1 MKNVMQLLRNYHK
14 KRKKRKQLKRQKW
27 SEQLQLSLQKLNQLK
42 KRSNVSSSIHVCGK
56 KILNIVFS
64 VKANLQ
70 LKYSDIAERIISMAL
85 ESVDYS
91 EEKACQILNIVR
103 KEEEEEIVNKPKTIE
118 NESQVQ
124 PKLLEQPITNN
135 RRLVIFIYFFFCYFI
150 I

>member
-1 MKNVMQLLRNYHK
+1 MHIFK
-14 KRKKRKQLKRQKW
+14 KMYFKY
-27 SEQLQLSLQKLNQLK
+27 NF
-42 KRSNVSSSIHVCGK
+42 
-56 KILNIVFS
+56 FS
-64 VKANLQ
+64 VKENLQ

-124 PKLLEQPITNN
+124 PKTLEQPITNN
-135 RRLVIFIYFFFCYFI
+135 RRLVIYFNLIFRF
-150 I
+150 

>member
-1 MKNVMQLLRNYHK
+1 MERIALAQPPKIKSIEEK
-14 KRKKRKQLKRQKW
+14 KQCKYIIKEVVKKY
-27 SEQLQLSLQKLNQLK
+27 
-42 KRSNVSSSIHVCGK
+42 
-56 KILNIVFS
+56 KIMFFS

-118 NESQVQ
+118 NESQEVQ
-124 PKLLEQPITNN
+124 PKTLEPEAITKN
-135 RRLVIFIYFFFCYFI
+135 RRLVTFFLKF
-150 I
+150 

>member
-1 MKNVMQLLRNYHK
+1 M
-14 KRKKRKQLKRQKW
+14 
-27 SEQLQLSLQKLNQLK
+27 
-42 KRSNVSSSIHVCGK
+42 
-56 KILNIVFS
+56 LNIVFS

-135 RRLVIFIYFFFCYFI
+135 RRLVIFIYFFFWLFYNLNLRFI
-150 I
+150 KKS